1 MYGEQ
6 EKKVTGR
13 EQKATSDMAE
23 AVQKCKGSPITDIAE
38 AVQKCKESPITDIA
52 DPVRYESKAFVNS
65 AFVEITTGG
74 RFDVQMQYPPLGM
87 KHAEPQCYVRKE
99 VYEMLL
105 QAAERLPNGYR
116 FRIWDTWRPFALQKE
131 LYEVYSQDIIRDF
144 NLADC
149 TEEERKAVIRKF
161 VSDPVADRDVPPV
174 HTTGGAVDL
183 TILDENG
190 RELPMGTAF
199 DAFTD
204 KTNTAYYEKIS
215 LGGDEGSG
223 VNGESDGNDRGK
235 ADDRNGRD
243 DREIRE
249 NRRLL
254 YHIMTEAGFTNLP
267 SEWWHFDY
275 GDRFWGY
282 YKGKPAI
289 YRGVFTREEIH
300 GDGQQGKTGN

>member
-1 MYGEQ
+1 MHGEQ
-6 EKKVTGR
+6 EKEVTGR
-13 EQKATSDMAE
+13 EQKVTL
-23 AVQKCKGSPITDIAE
+23 DIAE
-38 AVQKCKESPITDIA
+38 SVQKCKESPITEIAESVRKCKESPILDIA
-52 DPVRYESKAFVNS
+52 DPVRYESKAFEDS

-74 RFDVQMQYPPLGM
+74 RFDVQMQYPLLGM
-87 KHAEPQCYVRKE
+87 KHAEPQCFVRKE

-105 QAAERLPNGYR
+105 QAAERLPEGYR

-215 LGGDEGSG
+215 PGGD
-223 VNGESDGNDRGK
+223 DG
-235 ADDRNGRD
+235 
-243 DREIRE
+243 EIRD

-289 YRGVFTREEIH
+289 YCGVFTREEIH
-300 GDGQQGKTGN
+300 GDGQQGETGR

>member
-1 MYGEQ
+1 MDGA
-6 EKKVTGR
+6 KKETASER
-13 EQKATSDMAE
+13 KQRLIPDR
-23 AVQKCKGSPITDIAE
+23 
-38 AVQKCKESPITDIA
+38 A
-52 DPVRYESKAFVNS
+52 DPERYEENAFADS
-65 AFVEITTGG
+65 PFVEIRSDE
-74 RFDVQMQYPPLGM
+74 RFDVQMQYPLLGM
-87 KHAEPQCYVRKE
+87 KHAEPQCFVRKE

-105 QAAERLPNGYR
+105 QAAARLPEGYR

-131 LYEVYSQDIIRDF
+131 LYEVYSRDIIRDF
-144 NLADC
+144 GLAEC

-161 VSDPVADRDVPPV
+161 VSDPMADRDVPPV
-174 HTTGGAVDL
+174 HTTGGAIDL
-183 TILDENG
+183 TILDEDG

-204 KTNTAYYEKIS
+204 KTNTVFYEQAAQCA
-215 LGGDEGSG
+215 D
-223 VNGESDGNDRGK
+223 DGNDVCDK
-235 ADDRNGRD
+235 
-243 DREIRE
+243 EIRD

-254 YHIMTEAGFTNLP
+254 YHIMTETGFTNLP

-300 GDGQQGKTGN
+300 GDGQQGKTGRERPEVGQP